1 MTLDRFGRKTTLGA
15 LGWEHDP
22 DPQVLEAL
30 LAEMEAAFEAALM
43 HYPESGPITRPI
55 VAMRKLVAELARRQ
69 LPNEPPVEEPQ

>member
-15 LGWEHDP
+15 LGWEYDP
-22 DPQVLEAL
+22 DPQVLETL
-30 LAEMEAAFEAALM
+30 LAEMEAAFEAGGG
-43 HYPESGPITRPI
+43 PWTGDGPITRPI